1 MDRLSLDNL
10 CKIESLQKFISLK
23 LELLTLRLTL
33 QVLYVILSS
42 IVNTLDK
49 CIPSA
54 LAFSSSVE
62 TVFLLPRWW
71 KQQPYYRVH
80 RLKANPQPQT

>member
-10 CKIESLQKFISLK
+10 CNIESLQKFISLK

-62 TVFLLPRWW
+62 TTTLLPCASVES
-71 KQQPYYRVH
+71 KSPTAD
-80 RLKANPQPQT
+80 LDD

>member
-10 CKIESLQKFISLK
+10 CNIESLQKFISLK
-23 LELLTLRLTL
+23 LELLTLWLTL

-42 IVNTLDK
+42 IVNTPDK

-54 LAFSSSVE
+54 LLS
-62 TVFLLPRWW
+62 LRLW
-71 KQQPYYRVH
+71 KQQPGVVS
-80 RLKANPQPQT
+80 NQVN